1 MKKLLFF
8 SAVLWTFLSTAQS
21 VRNEILVP
29 VIPGYEVLKCDFH
42 MHTVF
47 SDGTVWPTVR
57 AGEAWQEGLDA
68 IAITDHLEYTPN
80 KEYVPVSHGTPYVL
94 AEKTAAGLGLILIK
108 GVEITK
114 SMPPGHFNA
123 LFVKDEAKIHQE
135 DYRAALR
142 EAKAQGAF
150 VLWNHPG
157 WKAQAPNGAVW
168 MPEHEELFR
177 EGLFN
182 GIEVVN
188 HYEWYPEVLGWSRDK
203 NLTVFANSDVHDPI
217 LNFLKQENLE
227 RRPITLVFATERS
240 PEGIRE
246 ALQQGRTVGWFRNL
260 LLGKTEWLETLFL
273 ASVSQR
279 IITAGEKTTTLQLTN
294 LSDFA
299 FEFAESEN
307 PEKVTL
313 LPARSS
319 VILKVPRTESGTAY
333 QVRNLLPGPGEPVT
347 IKLPLN

>member
-1 MKKLLFF
+1 
-8 SAVLWTFLSTAQS
+8 
-21 VRNEILVP
+21 
-29 VIPGYEVLKCDFH
+29 
-42 MHTVF
+42 
-47 SDGTVWPTVR
+47 
-57 AGEAWQEGLDA
+57 
-68 IAITDHLEYTPN
+68 
-80 KEYVPVSHGTPYVL
+80 
-94 AEKTAAGLGLILIK
+94 
-108 GVEITK
+108 VEITK